1 MTLRI
6 FRGSKTKNVIQLP
19 VKVQRSKEPYHV
31 EQGWQRTSISFLS
44 PNVKL
49 KGYYRTR
56 YGSFRGEIKLGS
68 SPSFYIINPPDE
80 LRGHSHWQCF
90 SPRGGGRYS
99 IHFAVRPRDV
109 DSGIMR
115 IERMIHEAFAL
126 AK

>member
-6 FRGSKTKNVIQLP
+6 YSGSKTKNVIQLP
-19 VKVQRSKEPYHV
+19 VQVQRSKKPYHV
-31 EQGWQRTSISFLS
+31 EQGWQRSGGGLLS
-44 PNVKL
+44 NLKL

-68 SPSFYIINPPDE
+68 SPSFYIFKPPDE
-80 LRGHSHWQCF
+80 LRDHSHWVCF

-99 IHFAVRPRDV
+99 IHFVVRPRDV
-109 DSGIMR
+109 DSAIMQ
-115 IERMIHEAFAL
+115 IERMIHEAFRL